1 MKYVLKIIG
10 YITLILISAIMIVP
24 FIYMV
29 FTSFKVTYTAYNFDL
44 SFNNWTIANYVQILS
59 EGAFFKFFINST
71 IISIAGVIL
80 MIVFSVLAGYSF
92 AQLEFKNKNQ
102 LFFYMIITLI
112 IPSQVT
118 MIPLYII
125 MRTLNWLNTFY
136 ALILPIPTAIGVFII
151 RQAMLEVPKDLIE
164 SAKIDGASELRIL
177 FQIVL
182 PLIKSA
188 VVALAI
194 FTFVG
199 AWNEFLWPLIA
210 TSDESVRTLTVGL
223 STLKARNTVNYGL
236 VMAGATITFLPSFI
250 IYIIL
255 QNKFVEGITLSGI
268 KG

>member
-1 MKYVLKIIG
+1 MKFLLRGLGHFVL
-10 YITLILISAIMIVP
+10 LMVILIMVVP

-29 FTSFKVTYTAYNFDL
+29 VTSFKVTYTAYNFDL
-44 SFNNWTIANYVQILS
+44 SLSNWTIANYVQILS
-59 EGAFFKFFINST
+59 EGSFFKFFINST
-71 IISIAGVIL
+71 IVSVLGVL
-80 MIVFSVLAGYSF
+80 LAVTFSVLAGYAF
-92 AQLEFKNKNQ
+92 AHLEFKNKQ
-102 LFFYMIITLI
+102 ELFFYMILTLI

-125 MRTLNWLNTFY
+125 MRSLNWLNTFY

-151 RQAMLEVPKDLIE
+151 RQAMLDIPKDLIE

-177 FQIVL
+177 VQIVL

-188 VVALAI
+188 VVALSI

-223 STLKARNTVNYGL
+223 STLKARHTVNYGL
-236 VMAGATITFLPSFI
+236 VMAGATVTFLPSFI
-250 IYIIL
+250 IYILL